1 MYLQTPAA
9 LEAEK
14 ELIRRLNTGD
24 ARAFEKLYQLYSVRI
39 LKKLILLVKDED
51 IAAELL
57 QDIFLKLWQRREII
71 DAEQSLR
78 PYLFRMA
85 ENKITDLFRRAA
97 YDKKLLAHLVAIST
111 ELCNDTEDTLDL
123 KDNESLL
130 KQAIESL
137 PPQRQKVFIL
147 CKIEGKSYDEV
158 ATLLGISAGTVNDH
172 MVKAGRAVKK
182 YFNSAD
188 LALLTLMV
196 ASASQIFKS

>member
-97 YDKKLLAHLVAIST
+97 YDKKLLAHLVAVST
-111 ELCNDTEDTLDL
+111 EWCNDTEEAIYL
-123 KDNESLL
+123 KDNESIL
-130 KQAIESL
+130 KQAIDSL
-137 PPQRQKVFIL
+137 PPQRQKIFIL

-158 ATLLGISAGTVNDH
+158 AALLGISAGTVNDH

-182 YFNSAD
+182 YFNASD
-188 LALLTLMV
+188 LALLALMI
-196 ASASQIFKS
+196 ASASHIFKS